1 MSAFMVSTECMN
13 RVITGLWQ
21 NGELRDSYSLLFGIK
36 LSTRADFFDLAKRL
50 YLLNQAALMQRYD
63 DKPNSEY
70 IQIPKFEW
78 NLAVMVSPISCLKA
92 VHCLSY
98 QCAEGNIPEEPLYKW
113 LENVGHA
120 LADQIVSKTKEYDE
134 AKWD

>member
-1 MSAFMVSTECMN
+1 MSAFMVSTDCMN

-21 NGELRDSYSLLFGIK
+21 NVDFRDNYHKLFEK
-36 LSTRADFFDLAKRL
+36 LKSREDFFDLSKRL

-63 DKPNSEY
+63 DKPDSSY
-70 IQIPKFEW
+70 VQIPKFEW
-78 NLAVMVSPISCLKA
+78 KLAAMVSPISCLKA
-92 VHCLSY
+92 IHCLSY
-98 QCAEGNIPEEPLYKW
+98 QCAEGNVPEEPLYKW

-134 AKWD
+134 AGWD